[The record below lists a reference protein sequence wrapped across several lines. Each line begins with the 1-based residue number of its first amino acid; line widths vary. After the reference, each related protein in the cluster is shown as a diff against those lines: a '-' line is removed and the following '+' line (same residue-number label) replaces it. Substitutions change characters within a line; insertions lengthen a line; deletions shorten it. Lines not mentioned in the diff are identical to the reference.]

1 MKIQKALSISLLLF
15 ALLLGLAACGG
26 SSTSS
31 TTSANDTVPATD
43 IIPTPPPDIIVILA
57 DTKITST
64 VKTFKPGVPY
74 RIILW
79 NQGKKAHEFVILSTS
94 LDVASMTGTQL
105 QQAAVVYVADLA
117 PGKDKLIDFT
127 FPVTAV
133 GESYQMASYL
143 PNDFQA
149 GLKLPITI
157 TH

>member
-26 SSTSS
+26 STSTSS
-31 TTSANDTVPATD
+31 SADDTVPATD
-43 IIPTPPPDIIVILA
+43 IIPTSPPDIIVILA
-57 DTKITST
+57 DTRITST

-79 NQGKKAHEFVILSTS
+79 NQGKKDHEFVILSTT
-94 LDVASMTGTQL
+94 LDIASMTGTQL
-105 QQAAVVYVADLA
+105 KQAALVYVADVA
-117 PGKDKLIDFT
+117 PGKDKLVDFM
-127 FPVTAV
+127 FPASAV
-133 GESYQMASYL
+133 GQSYQMASYL

>member
-26 SSTSS
+26 STSTSS
-31 TTSANDTVPATD
+31 SADDTVPATD

-57 DTKITST
+57 DTRITST

-79 NQGKKAHEFVILSTS
+79 NQGKKDHEFVILLTT
-94 LDVASMTGTQL
+94 LDIASMTGTQL
-105 QQAAVVYVADLA
+105 KQAALVYVADVA
-117 PGKDKLIDFT
+117 PGKDKLIDFM
-127 FPVTAV
+127 FPASAV
-133 GESYQMASYL
+133 GQSFQMASYL

>member
-26 SSTSS
+26 STSTSS
-31 TTSANDTVPATD
+31 SADDTVPATD

-57 DTKITST
+57 DTRITST

-79 NQGKKAHEFVILSTS
+79 NQGKKDHEFVILSTT
-94 LDVASMTGTQL
+94 LDIASMTGTQL
-105 QQAAVVYVADLA
+105 KQAALVYVADVA
-117 PGKDKLIDFT
+117 PGKDKLVDFM
-127 FPVTAV
+127 FPASAV
-133 GESYQMASYL
+133 GQSYQMASYL

>member
-26 SSTSS
+26 STSS
-31 TTSANDTVPATD
+31 SADDTVPATD

-57 DTKITST
+57 DTRITST

-79 NQGKKAHEFVILSTS
+79 NQGKKDHEFVILLTT
-94 LDVASMTGTQL
+94 LNIASMTGTQL
-105 QQAAVVYVADLA
+105 KQAALVYVADVA
-117 PGKDKLIDFT
+117 PGKDKLVDFM
-127 FPVTAV
+127 FPASAV
-133 GESYQMASYL
+133 GQSYQMASYL

>member
-26 SSTSS
+26 STSTSS
-31 TTSANDTVPATD
+31 SADDTVPATD

-57 DTKITST
+57 DTRITST

-79 NQGKKAHEFVILSTS
+79 NQGKKDHEFVILSTT
-94 LDVASMTGTQL
+94 LDIASMTGTQL
-105 QQAAVVYVADLA
+105 KQAALVYVADVA
-117 PGKDKLIDFT
+117 PGKDKLIDFM
-127 FPVTAV
+127 FPASAV
-133 GESYQMASYL
+133 GQSFQMASYL

>member
-26 SSTSS
+26 STSTSS
-31 TTSANDTVPATD
+31 SADDTVPATD
-43 IIPTPPPDIIVILA
+43 VIPTPPPDIIVVLA
-57 DTKITST
+57 DTRITST

-79 NQGKKAHEFVILSTS
+79 NQGKKDHEFVILSTT
-94 LDVASMTGTQL
+94 LDIASMTGTQL
-105 QQAAVVYVADLA
+105 KQAALVYVADVA
-117 PGKDKLIDFT
+117 PGKDKLVDFM
-127 FPVTAV
+127 FPASAV
-133 GESYQMASYL
+133 GQSYQMASYL

>member
-26 SSTSS
+26 STSTSS
-31 TTSANDTVPATD
+31 SADDTVPATD
-43 IIPTPPPDIIVILA
+43 VIPTPPPDIIVVLA
-57 DTKITST
+57 DTRITST

-79 NQGKKAHEFVILSTS
+79 NQGKKDHEFVILLTT
-94 LDVASMTGTQL
+94 LDIASMTGTQL
-105 QQAAVVYVADLA
+105 KQAALVYVADVA
-117 PGKDKLIDFT
+117 PGKDKLVDFM
-127 FPVTAV
+127 FPASAV
-133 GESYQMASYL
+133 GQSYQMASYL

>member
-26 SSTSS
+26 STSS
-31 TTSANDTVPATD
+31 SADDTVPATD

-57 DTKITST
+57 DTRITST

-79 NQGKKAHEFVILSTS
+79 NQGKKDHEFVILLTT
-94 LDVASMTGTQL
+94 LDIASMTGTQL
-105 QQAAVVYVADLA
+105 KQAALVYVADVA
-117 PGKDKLIDFT
+117 PGKDKLVDFM
-127 FPVTAV
+127 FPASAV
-133 GESYQMASYL
+133 GQSYQMASYL

>member
-26 SSTSS
+26 STSTSS
-31 TTSANDTVPATD
+31 SADDTVPATD
-43 IIPTPPPDIIVILA
+43 VIPTPPPDIIVILA
-57 DTKITST
+57 DTRITST

-79 NQGKKAHEFVILSTS
+79 NQGKKDHEFVILLTT
-94 LDVASMTGTQL
+94 LDIASMTGTQL
-105 QQAAVVYVADLA
+105 KQAALVYVADVA
-117 PGKDKLIDFT
+117 PGKDKLVDFM
-127 FPVTAV
+127 FPASAV
-133 GESYQMASYL
+133 GQSYQMASYL
-143 PNDFQA
+143 PNDYQA

>member
-26 SSTSS
+26 STSTSS
-31 TTSANDTVPATD
+31 SADDTVPATD

-57 DTKITST
+57 DTRITST

-79 NQGKKAHEFVILSTS
+79 NQGKKDHEFVILLTT
-94 LDVASMTGTQL
+94 LDIASMTGTQL
-105 QQAAVVYVADLA
+105 KQAALVYVADVA
-117 PGKDKLIDFT
+117 PGKDKLVDFM
-127 FPVTAV
+127 FPASAV
-133 GESYQMASYL
+133 GQSYQMASYL
-143 PNDFQA
+143 PNDYQA

>member
-26 SSTSS
+26 STSTSS
-31 TTSANDTVPATD
+31 SADDTVPATD

-57 DTKITST
+57 DTRITST

-79 NQGKKAHEFVILSTS
+79 NQGKKDHEFVSLSTT
-94 LDVASMTGTQL
+94 LDIASMTGTQL
-105 QQAAVVYVADLA
+105 KQAALVYVADVA
-117 PGKDKLIDFT
+117 PGKDKLVDFM
-127 FPVTAV
+127 FPASAV
-133 GESYQMASYL
+133 GQSYQMASYL

>member
-26 SSTSS
+26 STSTSS
-31 TTSANDTVPATD
+31 SADDTVPATD

-57 DTKITST
+57 DTRITST

-79 NQGKKAHEFVILSTS
+79 NQGKKDHEFVILLTT
-94 LDVASMTGTQL
+94 LDIASMTGTQL
-105 QQAAVVYVADLA
+105 KQAALVYVADVA
-117 PGKDKLIDFT
+117 PGKDKLVDFM
-127 FPVTAV
+127 FPASAV
-133 GESYQMASYL
+133 GQSYQMASYL